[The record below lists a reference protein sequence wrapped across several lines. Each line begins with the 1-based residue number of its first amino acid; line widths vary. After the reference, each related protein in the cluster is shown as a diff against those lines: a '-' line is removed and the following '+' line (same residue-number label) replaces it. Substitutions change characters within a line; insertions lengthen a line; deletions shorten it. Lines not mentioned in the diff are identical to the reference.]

1 MQSLIDLAR
10 LAEGLDSPYRPLEIS
25 QGEGLTASLFV
36 CDDRRS
42 WHRDGGAGSLL
53 FVLDGVV
60 IIETG
65 AGRVVANEGELLRLP
80 RGLGHSISAGMR
92 STVLL
97 FEPGP
102 AASGGPEHLPPGLGP
117 EREIL
122 KVNAAAE
129 ALRGQPFHWL
139 SLGGCGSHNLDVTR
153 LWGTSAPHVAEDG
166 PLLLVVYRGVMDYQL
181 GEEEGLAVGSQLLL
195 VPAGRPLRLRAERGA
210 TVLALSPSPQ
220 PPPSPAAGAPP
231 AP

>member
-1 MQSLIDLAR
+1 MQPLTDLAR
-10 LAEGLDSPYRPLEIS
+10 LAEGLDSPYRPLDLS
-25 QGEGLTASLFV
+25 NGDGLVASLFV

-42 WHRDGGAGSLL
+42 WHRDGAVGSLF

-65 AGRVVANEGELLRLP
+65 AGRVAANEGELLRLP

-102 AASGGPEHLPPGLGP
+102 AAAGGPEHLPPGLGLD
-117 EREIL
+117 REII

-129 ALRGQPFHWL
+129 ALRGQPFQWL
-139 SLGGCGSHNLDVTR
+139 SLGSCGSHSLEVTR
-153 LWGTSAPHVAEDG
+153 LWGESAPHVPEGG
-166 PLLLVVYRGVMDYQL
+166 PLLLVVYRGVMDYRL
-181 GEEEGLAVGSQLLL
+181 AEEEGLAVGSQLLV
-195 VPAGRPLRLRAERGA
+195 VPAGKPLHLRAERGA

-220 PPPSPAAGAPP
+220 PPPSPAAGAPS